1 MLRIARAASSSEEFG
16 GQGATLR
23 PVSDDILSSM
33 VRYSEAREEKA
44 PSSADGVS
52 SSDDKV
58 RRVTVRGV
66 GDKNVGMP

>member
-1 MLRIARAASSSEEFG
+1 M
-16 GQGATLR
+16 
-23 PVSDDILSSM
+23 PVSEDILSSM

-66 GDKNVGMP
+66 GDKNVGMPWWAAKSLTLWKTG